1 MAFYVISYD
10 ISKTKTRNKVAKLLE
25 GYGRRIQYSVF
36 ECEIEEASYASL
48 YEKLLKQTLESGTD
62 SIRIYRLCK
71 KCAGKVKIKIF
82 QEIVRRLKR
91 NCKAY
96 VEI

>member
-71 KCAGKVKIKIF
+71 KCAGHVITIGTARKGADSLK
-82 QEIVRRLKR
+82 ESAIV
-91 NCKAY
+91 
-96 VEI
+96 V